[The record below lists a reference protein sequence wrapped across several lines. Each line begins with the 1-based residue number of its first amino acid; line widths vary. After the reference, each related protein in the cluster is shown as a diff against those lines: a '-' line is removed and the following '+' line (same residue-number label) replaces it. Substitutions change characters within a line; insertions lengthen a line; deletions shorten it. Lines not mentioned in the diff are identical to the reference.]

1 MDDKNQIDFIL
12 SLYSNGK
19 AHEALSELDSIIKNN
34 PNDPLIYN
42 IKGACYAQ
50 LGEPIIA
57 IKHYEKAIEID
68 PNYPEAHNNLGII
81 LQELG
86 ELDKALISFEKAFSL
101 KPEKVETANI
111 ISSIL
116 TEINNPNT
124 SIYYFKKILESSPDL
139 YIAYFNLGVAY
150 QELGLTDKAISSY
163 KKTLGLNSDFTN
175 AYLNLGLLL
184 EDSEKHEDAKNN
196 LERALEIDP
205 NNSVILNNLGITLN
219 SLERVDEAISC
230 FERAIN
236 VAPND
241 LLGHFNLGMALKS
254 SHKIDDAINSFKKV
268 IEIDPNSSE
277 SYYFLGE
284 LYRLT
289 KQFNA
294 ALVSLEKAFSLN
306 PNIDFL
312 IGALLNTKMNLAL
325 WDGLED
331 YLKILTKK
339 INKNEKAITPF
350 ALMALIDDPQL
361 QYKASQVYAEYD
373 FPQSPLSIALKP
385 YTNHKKIRV
394 GYFSAD
400 YHNHPTMHLM
410 AELFEL
416 HDRKKFEI
424 FAFSFG
430 PNQQDKWRQRASLS
444 FDKFIDVRLKSDSEI
459 SALSREMEIDI
470 AVNLGGYTHSTRTG
484 VFVNFAAPIQVNFL
498 VYPGTMGSNY
508 FDYIVADHTL
518 ISPENK
524 DYFSE
529 KIVYMPDS
537 YQSNISEREVS
548 NKTILRSELEL
559 PENAFVFSCFNNIH
573 KITPPTFE
581 SWMRILNSVDHSVL
595 WLYANNE
602 SVISNILETASRFGV
617 DKNRIIFAS
626 HVPVEQHLNRIRK
639 ADLFLDSLPY
649 NAHTTASDALRMGV
663 PVITLIGKS
672 FASRVAA
679 SLLNAVNMPE
689 LITNTREQYES
700 LATNLALDTEKLRIV
715 KSKLINN
722 LPKTALF
729 NCQTFTKNLE
739 LAFAKMHQR
748 SQSGLQPDHI
758 IVRELRDT

>member
-1 MDDKNQIDFIL
+1 MQDKNHFDWII

-19 AHEALSELDSIIKNN
+19 VQEALDQLH
-34 PNDPLIYN
+34 PLIKDNPYEAVLFN
-42 IKGACYAQ
+42 IRGACYAQ
-50 LGEPIIA
+50 IGEPIMA
-57 IKHYEKAIEID
+57 IKQYEKAIEID
-68 PNYPEAHNNLGII
+68 SDYSEAHNNLGIL

-86 ELDKALISFEKAFSL
+86 ELDKALKSFEKAFSL
-101 KPEKVETANI
+101 KPEKIETANI

-124 SIYYFKKILESSPDL
+124 SIDYYNKILKSSPDL
-139 YIAYFNLGVAY
+139 YLAYFNLGVAY

-163 KKTLGLNSDFTN
+163 KKTLGLNSDFAN

-184 EDSEKHEDAKNN
+184 EDSAKHEDAKNN

-205 NNSVILNNLGITLN
+205 NNTVILNNLGITFN
-219 SLERVDEAISC
+219 SLESIDEAISC
-230 FERAIN
+230 FESAIN
-236 VAPND
+236 IAPND
-241 LLGHFNLGMALKS
+241 LLGHFNLGMAQKS
-254 SHKIDDAINSFKKV
+254 SNKIDDAINSFKKV
-268 IEIDPNSSE
+268 IEIDPNNSE

-339 INKNEKAITPF
+339 INKNEKAVTPF

-361 QYKASQVYAEYD
+361 QYKASQVYAEYNY
-373 FPQSPLSIALKP
+373 PQSPLSIALKP
-385 YTNHKKIRV
+385 YANHKKIRV

-444 FDKFIDVRLKSDSEI
+444 FDKFIDVRLKSDAEI

-484 VFVNFAAPIQVNFL
+484 VFANFAAPIQVNFL

-508 FDYIVADHTL
+508 FDYIVADHNL
-518 ISPENK
+518 ITPENK
-524 DYFSE
+524 DCFSE

-548 NKTILRSELEL
+548 NSTILRSELEL
-559 PENAFVFSCFNNIH
+559 PEKGFVFSCFNNIH

-581 SWMRILNSVDHSVL
+581 SWMRILKSVDQSVL
-595 WLYANNE
+595 WLYANDK
-602 SVISNILETASRFGV
+602 SVISNILETTSRFGV

-626 HVPVEQHLNRIRK
+626 HAPVEQHLNRIRK
-639 ADLFLDSLPY
+639 ADLFLDTLPY

-663 PVITLIGKS
+663 PVITLIGNS

-679 SLLNAVNMPE
+679 SLINAVNMPE

-700 LATNLALDTEKLRIV
+700 LATDLALDTEKLRII
-715 KSKLINN
+715 KSKLVNN
-722 LPKTALF
+722 LPKTELF

-758 IVRELRDT
+758 IVRELGKT

>member
-1 MDDKNQIDFIL
+1 MQDKNHFDWII

-19 AHEALSELDSIIKNN
+19 VQEALDQLH
-34 PNDPLIYN
+34 PLIKDNPYEAVLFN
-42 IKGACYAQ
+42 IRGACYAQ
-50 LGEPIIA
+50 IGEPIMA
-57 IKHYEKAIEID
+57 IKQYEKAIEID
-68 PNYPEAHNNLGII
+68 SDYSEAHNNLGIL

-86 ELDKALISFEKAFSL
+86 ELDKALKSFEKAFSL
-101 KPEKVETANI
+101 KPEKIETANI

-124 SIYYFKKILESSPDL
+124 SIDYYNKILKSSPDL
-139 YIAYFNLGVAY
+139 YLAYFNLGVAY

-163 KKTLGLNSDFTN
+163 KKTLGLNSDFAN

-184 EDSEKHEDAKNN
+184 EDSAKHEDAKNN

-205 NNSVILNNLGITLN
+205 NNTVILNNLGITFN
-219 SLERVDEAISC
+219 SLESIDEAISC
-230 FERAIN
+230 FESAIN
-236 VAPND
+236 IAPND
-241 LLGHFNLGMALKS
+241 LLGHFNLGMAQKS
-254 SHKIDDAINSFKKV
+254 SNKIDDAINSFEKV
-268 IEIDPNSSE
+268 IEIDPNNSE

-339 INKNEKAITPF
+339 INKNEKAVTPF

-361 QYKASQVYAEYD
+361 QYKASQVYAEYNY
-373 FPQSPLSIALKP
+373 PQSPLSIALKP
-385 YTNHKKIRV
+385 YANHKKIRV

-444 FDKFIDVRLKSDSEI
+444 FDKFIDVRLKSDAEI

-484 VFVNFAAPIQVNFL
+484 VFANFAAPIQVNFL

-508 FDYIVADHTL
+508 FDYIVADHNL
-518 ISPENK
+518 ITPENK

-548 NKTILRSELEL
+548 NSTILRSELEL
-559 PENAFVFSCFNNIH
+559 PEKGFVFSCFNNIH

-581 SWMRILNSVDHSVL
+581 SWMRILKSVDQSVL
-595 WLYANNE
+595 WLYANDK
-602 SVISNILETASRFGV
+602 SVISNILETTSRFGV

-626 HVPVEQHLNRIRK
+626 HAPVEQHLNRIRK
-639 ADLFLDSLPY
+639 ADLFLDTLPY
-649 NAHTTASDALRMGV
+649 NAHTTASDALRRGV
-663 PVITLIGKS
+663 PVITLRGNS

-679 SLLNAVNMPE
+679 SLINAVNMPE

-700 LATNLALDTEKLRIV
+700 LATDLALDTEKLRII
-715 KSKLINN
+715 KSKLVNN
-722 LPKTALF
+722 LPKTELF

-758 IVRELRDT
+758 IVRELGET